1 MSNYKA
7 RRTFSKDFT
16 NRFSQFTIC
25 ILFTLVVFIT
35 VMLSSCQ
42 ANENSAQTENDTA
55 TSNTFPEILYK
66 YFPSR
71 MYAFIW
77 RNWESVPLDRMA
89 KVLNTTTENVFKVGR
104 SMGLPPYRDPGLEFE
119 QRGYISLIRR
129 NWNLISYDQ
138 ILVLLNWNTEQLD
151 QTLRDDD
158 FLWVKVGGMKPECS
172 PVQYSQPTPATKKRC
187 AEINKIVK
195 DNFGEELD
203 KPQEARF
210 AFIQNLSATDE
221 NYKLD
226 KSKVDQDAP
235 IRIVYSY
242 FAPFGDP
249 LLHPEL
255 DPFPV
260 GLLQRLNKQGINGV
274 WLHVVLHQL
283 TSSKIFPELG
293 TDHEIRLTNL
303 RKLAKRAEKY
313 GIKIYLYINEPR
325 AMPLSFFKGR
335 ESLMG
340 YRDKDF
346 ATLCTSVP
354 LVRQWIKESLAN
366 IFTTVPELGGVF
378 TISASENLTNCW
390 SHQQGDQCPRC
401 SKRQPA
407 DVIAEVNKIIADG
420 VWQGNP
426 DAKVIVWDWGWPD
439 GTAWGKN
446 RWAADIIEKLPDNVY
461 YMSVSEWSKPLQRGG
476 IHAKV
481 GEYSMSVVGPGPRA
495 LRLWDIAKKRNLR
508 TIAKVQVN
516 NTWELSAIPYLPV
529 MNLIAEH
536 IKNLQNENID
546 GLMLSWSLGGYP
558 SPNLELVKYI
568 QDHPSRN
575 IAQSLL
581 ELANNRYGNKSAP
594 DVIKAWNAFSSAF
607 TEFPYGLSIYY
618 APMNYGPS
626 NPLYVEPTGKKAT
639 MLGFPFDKLDQWRGI
654 YPAEVLADQFKK
666 LADEWET
673 GLPYFEKAIAHAES
687 PDQKANAIEDY
698 RFATTA
704 WIHFKST
711 ANQIRFT
718 MARDSLLTKD
728 LEQKEIEAKLK
739 SIKDIAMDEK
749 QLARQMY
756 QISKEDSRIG
766 FEASNH
772 YYYFPLDFVEK
783 VINCEYILNHWAKRK
798 LYKTMIH

>member
-1 MSNYKA
+1 MPFIYLVRVKNKKNKKKYKMRHKSVFLKMVFLLILLISITKCSNPK
-7 RRTFSKDFT
+7 TDKIQPVLMNNTS
-16 NRFSQFTIC
+16 
-25 ILFTLVVFIT
+25 
-35 VMLSSCQ
+35 
-42 ANENSAQTENDTA
+42 TE
-55 TSNTFPEILYK
+55 SLYK

-71 MYAFIW
+71 MHAFIW
-77 RNWESVPLDRMA
+77 RNWESVPLDRMV
-89 KVLNTTTENVFKVGR
+89 KILNTTTENVRKEGK
-104 SMGLPPYRDPGLEFE
+104 SMGLPTYSEPSLEYE

-129 NWNLISYDQ
+129 NWNLISYEQ
-138 ILVLLNWNTEQLD
+138 LLILLNWNPEQLD
-151 QTLRDDD
+151 LTLRDDD

-172 PVQYSQPTPATKKRC
+172 SIQYAQPTLATQKRC
-187 AEINKIVK
+187 AEIKKIVE
-195 DNFGEELD
+195 DNFDKELN
-203 KPQEARF
+203 KPQEERF
-210 AFIQNLSATDE
+210 AFIKNLSATDK
-221 NYKLD
+221 NYEFNKSEVD
-226 KSKVDQDAP
+226 KDAP
-235 IRIVYSY
+235 LRFIYSY

-255 DPFPV
+255 DPFPE
-260 GLLQRLNKQGINGV
+260 GLLQCLNKQGINGV
-274 WLHVVLHQL
+274 WLHVVLNQL

-293 TDHEIRLTNL
+293 ADHEIRLNNL

-313 GIKIYLYINEPR
+313 GIKIYLYMNEPR
-325 AMPLSFFKGR
+325 AMPPSFFKDR
-335 ESLMG
+335 SYMMG
-340 YRDKDF
+340 YQNQDF
-346 ATLCTSVP
+346 GTLCTSVP

-366 IFTTVPELGGVF
+366 VFTTVPELGGVF

-390 SHQQGDQCPRC
+390 SKQKGDQCLRC

-407 DVIAEVNKIIADG
+407 EVIAEVNKTIADG

-446 RWAADIIEKLPDNVY
+446 RWAADIIEQLPDNVY
-461 YMSVSEWSKPLQRGG
+461 HMSVSEWSKPLQRGG
-476 IHAKV
+476 IKAKV

-529 MNLIAEH
+529 MNLVAEH
-536 IKNLQNENID
+536 IKNLQNDNID

-568 QDHPSRN
+568 QDHPTKS

-581 ELANNRYGNKSAP
+581 EIATKRYGKNSAP
-594 DVIKAWNAFSSAF
+594 DVINAWDVFSLAF

-626 NPLYVEPTGKKAT
+626 NPLYIEPTGKKAT

-654 YPAEVLADQFKK
+654 YPDEVLADQFEK
-666 LADEWET
+666 LADGWET
-673 GLPYFEKAIAHAES
+673 GLPYFEKAIANSKS
-687 PDQKANAIEDY
+687 PDQKANAIEDH
-698 RFATTA
+698 RFAITA

-718 MARDSLLTKD
+718 MARDSLLTED
-728 LEQKEIEAKLK
+728 LEQKELEAKLK
-739 SIKDIAMDEK
+739 TIKNIAMDEK

-756 QISKEDSRIG
+756 LISKEDSRIG
-766 FEASNH
+766 YEASNH

-783 VINCEYILNHWAKRK
+783 VINCEYILNN
-798 LYKTMIH
+798 LTN